1 MVYENKQQYYFD
13 YLLTQYIVIL
23 MLIKLKVIEYPQVTR
38 QSMKVVEGS
47 SIYVPTVLLEEG

>member
-38 QSMKVVEGS
+38 KSMKVIEGS
-47 SIYVPTVLLEEG
+47 SVYVLTVLLK